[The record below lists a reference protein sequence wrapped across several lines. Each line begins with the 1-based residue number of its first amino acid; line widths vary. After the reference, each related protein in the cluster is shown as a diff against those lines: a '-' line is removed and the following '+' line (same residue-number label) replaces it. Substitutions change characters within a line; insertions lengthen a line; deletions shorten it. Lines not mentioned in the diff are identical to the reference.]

1 MKIKEFIYQTGMRS
15 LRWFWGISGGR
26 RITAFGE
33 RFLVTPNTIF
43 PSYRKFP
50 LPKEGCVSE
59 MVRYTDF
66 VQLHSLCNLVAELDK
81 PTVIDIGAHHGA
93 YAIIL
98 GKMVQKKGGKVIA
111 VEPVP
116 ESYAVLLKNISLNGL
131 SNTVMCEE
139 AAISN
144 ESGHLVMELK
154 GVESRL
160 SVNHTSN
167 SCRVVGMT
175 LRQLLE
181 KHAITKVDL
190 LIIDVEG
197 AELPVL
203 RSFPWQS
210 ASVGRIF
217 CELHPYA
224 WKDFGYD
231 GEGMRVF
238 LLEHKYRCIDMYL
251 NEHTTFTSG
260 NYVGPTEFIHI

>member
-1 MKIKEFIYQTGMRS
+1 MKIKELIYQTGVRS
-15 LRWFWGISGGR
+15 LRLFWSISGVR

-33 RFLVTPNTIF
+33 RFFVTPNTIF

-50 LPKEGCVSE
+50 LPKGSCLSE

-66 VQLHSLCNLVAELDK
+66 VQLHSLCNLATELEK
-81 PTVIDIGAHHGA
+81 PTIIDIGAYHGA

-98 GKMVQKKGGKVIA
+98 GKIAQSKGGKVIA
-111 VEPVP
+111 VEPIS
-116 ESYAVLLKNISLNGL
+116 ESYTVMVKNIILNGL
-131 SNTVMCEE
+131 SNTVICEQV
-139 AAISN
+139 AILDKP
-144 ESGHLVMELK
+144 GHLNMDLK
-154 GVESRL
+154 GVESKL
-160 SVNHTSN
+160 CGKQNGNCCSVA
-167 SCRVVGMT
+167 VVT
-175 LRQLLE
+175 LEQLLQ
-181 KHAITKVDL
+181 KYDVKKVDL

-251 NEHTTFTSG
+251 NEHTTFWNEG
-260 NYVGPTEFIHI
+260 YIGPTEFILA

>member
-15 LRWFWGISGGR
+15 LRFFWRIRGGR
-26 RITAFGE
+26 RIKVFGKK
-33 RFLVTPNTIF
+33 FIITSNTIF
-43 PSYRKFP
+43 PTYLKFP
-50 LPKEGCVSE
+50 LPKGNCLSE
-59 MVRYTDF
+59 IVRYTDF
-66 VQLHSLCNLVAELDK
+66 VQLHAVCNAAMQIERPIIV
-81 PTVIDIGAHHGA
+81 DIGAHHGA

-98 GKMVQKKGGKVIA
+98 GKIAQSKGGKVIA

-116 ESYAVLLKNISLNGL
+116 ESYGVMVENISLNGL
-131 SNTVMCEE
+131 SNTVICEQV
-139 AAISN
+139 AISDKP
-144 ESGHLVMELK
+144 GHLNMELK
-154 GVESRL
+154 GVESKL
-160 SVNHTSN
+160 SGKQSGN
-167 SCRVVGMT
+167 CCPVVAVT
-175 LRQLLE
+175 LEQLLQKYE
-181 KHAITKVDL
+181 ITKVDL

-203 RSFPWQS
+203 RSFPWRS

-251 NEHTTFTSG
+251 NEHTAFG
-260 NYVGPTEFIHI
+260 NEGYVGPTEFISV